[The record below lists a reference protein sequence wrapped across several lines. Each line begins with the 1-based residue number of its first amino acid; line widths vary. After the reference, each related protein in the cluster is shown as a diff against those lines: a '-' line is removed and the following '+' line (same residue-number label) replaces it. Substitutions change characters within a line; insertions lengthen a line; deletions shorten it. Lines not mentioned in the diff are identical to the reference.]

1 MEDLNIDPEK
11 RKNGDS
17 EAEKEE
23 DKEDGRQDPSAQ
35 GEVDFC
41 LNIS

>member
-1 MEDLNIDPEK
+1 MENLDVDPEK
-11 RKNGDS
+11 RKNGDAQ
-17 EAEKEE
+17 AEKEE
-23 DKEDGRQDPSAQ
+23 DKEDGGQDSSAQ

>member
-1 MEDLNIDPEK
+1 MEDLDIDPEK
-11 RKNGDS
+11 RKNGDP

-41 LNIS
+41 LKVR